1 MITSHACTPPSIVT
15 AGNLTALSQSSFRRV
30 LVTGGLGFLGLAV
43 ARGFK
48 AGGDRVVGL
57 GHGDAATALAHGF
70 DRWLQADVCG
80 AALAALDERFDVVVH
95 CAGRSSVAWSLE
107 HPLDAFAA
115 TVQSTAELLDHL
127 RRHNPDALMIQ
138 ASSAAVYGAAEDR
151 PLRVGDRPNPVSP
164 YGFHKEMTEGLLRS
178 HAVAFGQRCI
188 AVRFF
193 SIYGPG
199 LRRQL
204 LWDAATKLSAGHSE
218 AVFWGTGQET
228 RDWIHVDD
236 AARLVARLVDAPL
249 DLHLLNGASGIRST
263 VAHTLEQLRLSLG
276 SETRIVF
283 NGQLKAGDPLHY
295 HADMTEADRL
305 GWQPSIALED
315 GLRDFAQ
322 WFKDIA

>member
-1 MITSHACTPPSIVT
+1 MSAIQKISSPSTDVAGPPGAISPPS
-15 AGNLTALSQSSFRRV
+15 SRCV
-30 LVTGGLGFLGLAV
+30 LITGGLGFLGLAV

-48 AGGDRVVGL
+48 ARGDRVVGL
-57 GHGDAATALAHGF
+57 GHGEATTALSQGY
-70 DRWLQADVCG
+70 DRWLQADVSS
-80 AALAALDERFDVVVH
+80 AALATLDERFDVVVH
-95 CAGRSSVAWSLE
+95 CAGRSSVAWSIE
-107 HPLDAFAA
+107 HPLEAFEA
-115 TVQSTAELLDHL
+115 TVGSTAELLDHL
-127 RRHNPDALMIQ
+127 RRGNPDALVIQ

-178 HAVAFGQRCI
+178 HASAFGQRCI

-204 LWDAATKLSAGHSE
+204 LWDAATKLSAGHEE

-236 AARLVARLVDAPL
+236 AARLVIRLADAPH
-249 DLHLLNGASGIRST
+249 DLHLLNGASGVRST
-263 VAHTLEQLRLSLG
+263 VAQTLEQLRAALG
-276 SETRIVF
+276 STTRLRF
-283 NGQLKAGDPLHY
+283 NGQVKAGDPLHY
-295 HADMTEADRL
+295 HADMAEADRL
-305 GWQPSIALED
+305 GWQPAISLED